1 MPWLSLLKCKL
12 CFKCLF
18 NILRNVKFY
27 KINKSRLF
35 VTYFKLIDK
44 RKYKTQGFIQFLVFN
59 FVIYYKL
66 KIKILL
72 KKVRKTLIKSQETYL
87 SLICDNPL
95 LTYNLTITVNKI
107 FLVLQVVYK
116 V

>member
-35 VTYFKLIDK
+35 VTYFKLVDK
-44 RKYKTQGFIQFLVFN
+44 KIVQDRKLSSIELC
-59 FVIYYKL
+59 
-66 KIKILL
+66 IL
-72 KKVRKTLIKSQETYL
+72 E
-87 SLICDNPL
+87 
-95 LTYNLTITVNKI
+95 
-107 FLVLQVVYK
+107 
-116 V
+116 